1 MKAFLMN
8 ATKEPLALRELADP
22 QPGPGQ
28 VRIRMRATGVCG
40 TDVHVWHG
48 ELPVPLPLVLGH
60 EPVGVVDLAGLGVE
74 SVRAGDRV
82 GVSWF
87 QGGCDRCVYCQKK
100 EYKFCAAPKSWITN
114 GGGYAEYM
122 IAEANGCT
130 QVPEG
135 LDWESAAPLFCGG
148 FSAMS
153 AYRSARPQGGDR
165 IAIIG
170 VGGLGHLWPQ
180 VAKAFGHEV
189 DSCHQFRRQSWRRP
203 ESLGADEVLV
213 VKDHA
218 GKELQAIGGADVVL
232 SFSPSMKQ
240 NSELMEGLRAGGRLR
255 SGLRPAVVERMEA
268 DPVRML
274 FKQASIIG
282 SAHNNRADLISVLRL
297 CGSAESAL
305 TWEIDK
311 LGQINPCTHAAGG
324 RQGAPSCSGITN
336 LLVTHSQHVSPC
348 NEVSC

>member
-8 ATKEPLALRELADP
+8 AAKEPLAVRELPDP
-22 QPGPGQ
+22 KPGPGQ

-48 ELPVPLPLVLGH
+48 ELPVPLPMVLGH
-60 EPVGVVDLAGLGVE
+60 EPAGVVDLAGPGVE
-74 SVRAGDRV
+74 SVKAGDRV

-122 IAEANGCT
+122 IAEADGCT
-130 QVPEG
+130 LLPEG

-165 IAIIG
+165 IAIVG
-170 VGGLGHLWPQ
+170 MGGLGHLALQ

-189 DSCHQFRRQSWRRP
+189 VIVTNSADKAGDALK
-203 ESLGADEVLV
+203 LGADEVLV
-213 VKDHA
+213 VKGHA

-240 NSELMEGLRAGGRLR
+240 NSELMEGLRAGGRLVTTAV
-255 SGLRPAVVERMEA
+255 SGEPIQA
-268 DPVRML
+268 DPVQML
-274 FKQASIIG
+274 FKQTSIIG
-282 SAHNNRADLISVLRL
+282 SAHNNRADLIDVLQL
-297 CGSAESAL
+297 A
-305 TWEIDK
+305 
-311 LGQINPCTHAAGG
+311 AAG
-324 RQGAPSCSGITN
+324 RVKPQLEIYKLDEINRVLTR
-336 LLVTHSQHVSPC
+336 LVDGKVRHRAVVSQDA
-348 NEVSC
+348 

>member
-1 MKAFLMN
+1 MKAFLMS
-8 ATKEPLALRELADP
+8 AAKEPLAVRELPDP

-48 ELPVPLPLVLGH
+48 ELPVPLPMVLGH
-60 EPVGVVDLAGLGVE
+60 EPAGVVDLAGPGVE
-74 SVRAGDRV
+74 SVKAGDRV

-122 IAEANGCT
+122 IAEAGGCT
-130 QVPEG
+130 LLPEG

-165 IAIIG
+165 IAIVG
-170 VGGLGHLWPQ
+170 MGGLGHLALQ

-189 DSCHQFRRQSWRRP
+189 VMVTNSADKAGDARK
-203 ESLGADEVLV
+203 LGADEVLV

-218 GKELQAIGGADVVL
+218 GKELQAIGGANVVL

-240 NSELMEGLRAGGRLR
+240 NSELMEGLRAGGRLVTTAV
-255 SGLRPAVVERMEA
+255 SGEPIQA
-268 DPVRML
+268 DPVQML
-274 FKQASIIG
+274 FKQTSIIG
-282 SAHNNRADLISVLRL
+282 SAHNNRADLIDVLQLAATGRVKPQLEIYKLDEINRVLTRL
-297 CGSAESAL
+297 VDGKVRHRA
-305 TWEIDK
+305 
-311 LGQINPCTHAAGG
+311 
-324 RQGAPSCSGITN
+324 
-336 LLVTHSQHVSPC
+336 VVSQDA
-348 NEVSC
+348 